1 MSVVGAEAVALPKGR
16 HESTISWQC
25 VCTVVVLVVAAVVVV
40 VVVVV
45 VVLCSSQLASASC
58 SRHQCLCYQCR
69 ITPTQATAF

>member
-40 VVVVV
+40 VV
-45 VVLCSSQLASASC
+45 LCSSQLASASC